1 MAKPKARMRTSFMAY
16 SMLRRLQHVK
26 AHAKN
31 LLKRAGR
38 ASGRVFFRECERPIS
53 LRLTFFRNPGA
64 GVHTLLRQSPG
75 MPVIDISGQSCSG
88 FGQSGS
94 DMAANYSI
102 SEPAPSPASSNLVG
116 EGTHHLFTGF
126 NYGRRIAAFTLVEAM
141 IASGIM
147 VLFAAA
153 CLSSV
158 VVSQVS
164 VRKAKEEAIVIDFL
178 TKYTENIKALPFT
191 SVYTGAPINVYYNG
205 ANGAPLINIPP
216 NGTPVSINTTAYK
229 TFYPDLLWFN
239 NRNPTMT
246 VTLTQT
252 TISGTLHDIEVNVK
266 VDWDPP
272 ISKGGRQEVQVDFL
286 RTKDTTQL

>member
-53 LRLTFFRNPGA
+53 LRLTFFRNPGD
-64 GVHTLLRQSPG
+64 GVNTLLRQSPG
-75 MPVIDISGQSCSG
+75 LPAIDNSGHSCSSIGHSISCMTAKFSISATAQSRATTRLGRSGLRHVCSG
-88 FGQSGS
+88 FRGAKG
-94 DMAANYSI
+94 
-102 SEPAPSPASSNLVG
+102 
-116 EGTHHLFTGF
+116 
-126 NYGRRIAAFTLVEAM
+126 IAAVTLVEVM
-141 IASGIM
+141 IALGIM
-147 VLFAAA
+147 VLFTAA
-153 CLSSV
+153 CLSSI

-164 VRKAKEEAIVIDFL
+164 VRKAKEEAIMIDFL

-191 SVYTGAPINVYYNG
+191 SVNAGQPINIIFS
-205 ANGAPLINIPP
+205 ASPLINIPLP
-216 NGTPVSINTTAYK
+216 ANNPVSLNTTAYK

-239 NRNPTMT
+239 NRTPTMT
-246 VTLTQT
+246 VTLTKNSV
-252 TISGTLHDIEVNVK
+252 SGTLHDIEVNVK